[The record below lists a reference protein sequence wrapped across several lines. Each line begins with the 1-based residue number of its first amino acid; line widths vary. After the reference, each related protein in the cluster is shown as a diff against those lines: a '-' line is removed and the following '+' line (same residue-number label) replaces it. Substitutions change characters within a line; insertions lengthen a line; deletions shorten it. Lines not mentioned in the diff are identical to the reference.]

1 MAISYTTSQ
10 DVAPAAAR
18 EPSQLSTWPD
28 GKTITE
34 SNRVH
39 AYLCKIS
46 ALLHSHEIDGKPVKG
61 VLKDRSVRAELEP
74 PADDC
79 PHR

>member
-1 MAISYTTSQ
+1 
-10 DVAPAAAR
+10 VVLAAR
-18 EPSQLSTWPD
+18 S
-28 GKTITE
+28 I
-34 SNRVH
+34 V
-39 AYLCKIS
+39 
-46 ALLHSHEIDGKPVKG
+46 LHSHEIDGKPVKG